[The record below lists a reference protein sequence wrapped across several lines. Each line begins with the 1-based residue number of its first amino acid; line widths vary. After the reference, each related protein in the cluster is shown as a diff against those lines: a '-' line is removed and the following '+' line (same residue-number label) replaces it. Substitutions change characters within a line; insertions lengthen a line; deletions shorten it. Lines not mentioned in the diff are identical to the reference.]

1 MKTYSIHSGLSK
13 GRSIKSGW
21 LVPADYDFWEP
32 LVTYFIRKC
41 THFRIDCWI
50 GETTAIER
58 AKVHGENLDLG
69 VNNMKAFTGEITDQF
84 ISELIHD
91 PFDDEGKIKWF
102 SIFLIKDDRILFLQ
116 SIMAVSFLL
125 RTWMKRMLSL
135 FVLSCPWISTCMY
148 TIWMII
154 MKQILAK

>member
-50 GETTAIER
+50 GETRAIER

-102 SIFLIKDDRILFLQ
+102 SIFLIKDDRILFSSEHYGSEFSASDLDEED
-116 SIMAVSFLL
+116 VE
-125 RTWMKRMLSL
+125 
-135 FVLSCPWISTCMY
+135 FVRSVMPVDFYLHVYDMDDYHETNF
-148 TIWMII
+148 
-154 MKQILAK
+154 

>member
-102 SIFLIKDDRILFLQ
+102 SIFLIKDDRILFSSEHYGSEFSASDLDEED
-116 SIMAVSFLL
+116 VE
-125 RTWMKRMLSL
+125 
-135 FVLSCPWISTCMY
+135 FVRSVMPVDFYLHVYDMDDYHETNF
-148 TIWMII
+148 
-154 MKQILAK
+154 